1 MFSKGKFKITNK
13 NFNKPKVKYPCVILA
28 GGKSSRMNNV
38 NKAFVLIKD
47 HTLISIIIKK
57 ISKNNLPIAI
67 NANEHLDKFS
77 KFGLEI
83 IKDQFVGHLGPLSG
97 IYSALNW
104 ANSLNYE
111 WVFTFPCDVPF
122 FPNDIF
128 LKANNLLDDKA
139 KNFDLISVTS
149 NLKKH
154 HIISLWNIKL
164 IEDLQIKMT
173 SGLRKVDQFTSNL
186 NIEYIHYNF
195 NNSEIDPFFNINSE
209 NEIKKLDNYKKNFI
223 F

>member
-1 MFSKGKFKITNK
+1 
-13 NFNKPKVKYPCVILA
+13 
-28 GGKSSRMNNV
+28 MNNV
-38 NKAFVLIKD
+38 NKAFVLID
-47 HTLISIIIKK
+47 NHAVISTIIKK
-57 ISKNNLPIAI
+57 ISNNNLPIAI

-83 IKDQFVGHLGPLSG
+83 IKDKFVGHLGPLSSSDFG
-97 IYSALNW
+97 YFLSNRLN
-104 ANSLNYE
+104 NK
-111 WVFTFPCDVPF
+111 WVFTYPCDVPF

-128 LKANNLLDDKA
+128 LKADNLLDDKA

-164 IEDLQIKMT
+164 IEDLRIKIT

-186 NIEYIHYNF
+186 KIEYIHYNF
-195 NNSEIDPFFNINSE
+195 KKNEVDPFFNINSE
-209 NEIKKLDNYKKNFI
+209 NEIRELDNYKINYINK
-223 F
+223 

>member
-1 MFSKGKFKITNK
+1 MFSKGKFKITN
-13 NFNKPKVKYPCVILA
+13 NKFKKLNVKYPCVILA

-38 NKAFVLIKD
+38 NKAFVLID
-47 HTLISIIIKK
+47 NHAVISTIIKK
-57 ISKNNLPIAI
+57 ISNNNLPIAI

-77 KFGLEI
+77 EFGLEI
-83 IKDQFVGHLGPLSG
+83 IKDKFVGHLGPLSG

-104 ANSLNYE
+104 ANRLKYK

-128 LKANNLLDDKA
+128 LKADNLLDDKA

-164 IEDLQIKMT
+164 IEDLRIKIT
-173 SGLRKVDQFTSNL
+173 SGLRKVDQFTSCL
-186 NIEYIHYNF
+186 LYT
-195 NNSEIDPFFNINSE
+195 SPSPRD
-209 NEIKKLDNYKKNFI
+209 
-223 F
+223 

>member
-1 MFSKGKFKITNK
+1 MN
-13 NFNKPKVKYPCVILA
+13 NQKVKYPCVILA
-28 GGKSSRMNNV
+28 GGKSSRMKNV
-38 NKAFVLIKD
+38 NKAFALID
-47 HTLISIIIKK
+47 NHTLISRIIKK
-57 ISKNNLPIAI
+57 ISNNNLPIAI

-83 IKDQFVGHLGPLSG
+83 IKDKFVGHLGPLSG

-104 ANSLNYE
+104 ANHLKYK

-128 LKANNLLDDKA
+128 LKANNLLDKKT

-149 NLKKH
+149 NLKTH

-164 IEDLQIKMT
+164 IEDLQIKII

-186 NIEYIHYNF
+186 KIEYIHYKF
-195 NNSEIDPFFNINSE
+195 NRNKIDPFFNINSE
-209 NEIKKLDNYKKNFI
+209 NEIKKLDNYKINSI
-223 F
+223 NNE

>member
-1 MFSKGKFKITNK
+1 
-13 NFNKPKVKYPCVILA
+13 
-28 GGKSSRMNNV
+28 MNHE
-38 NKAFVLIKD
+38 NKAFVKINK
-47 HTLISIIIKK
+47 HTLISKIIKK
-57 ISKNNLPIAI
+57 ISNNNLPVAI
-67 NANEHLDKFS
+67 NANENLDKFS

-83 IKDQFVGHLGPLSG
+83 IKDKFTSHLGPLSG

-104 ANSLNYE
+104 ANHLKYK

-128 LKANNLLDDKA
+128 LKADNLLDDKA

-164 IEDLQIKMT
+164 IEDLRI
-173 SGLRKVDQFTSNL
+173 
-186 NIEYIHYNF
+186 
-195 NNSEIDPFFNINSE
+195 
-209 NEIKKLDNYKKNFI
+209 
-223 F
+223 